1 MSNFTNRVNKLQEVI
16 SGFHK
21 EDNINKLTKQ
31 TLFDHLNNVAMST
44 NNNTRSARVNAV
56 SNTIENQL
64 SKQHNTKLFKNLQEV
79 EAEEL
84 YIDSVAEVE
93 EMLKNYRNMKSKKV
107 PAPLHTSVTEN
118 LDGNDI
124 EDDDGDDSEKD
135 DDCDNDGDDSEEDD
149 DCDDGDELDNDF
161 PENHCYDNDDDLNY
175 DMKNSIAQFG
185 KANNSSNDG
194 NNNRI
199 NSNVQLHKKEQFQ
212 SSEAKSNDDVVLC
225 NQMAFIRNQMRSP
238 CLDECCKGEAKIP
251 TTKKKRNDE
260 TLKSYVYEQTIM
272 ELEVRDISI

>member
-149 DCDDGDELDNDF
+149 DCDDGDELDNDY

-212 SSEAKSNDDVVLC
+212 SSEAKSNDDVVL
-225 NQMAFIRNQMRSP
+225 
-238 CLDECCKGEAKIP
+238 
-251 TTKKKRNDE
+251 
-260 TLKSYVYEQTIM
+260 
-272 ELEVRDISI
+272 

>member
-93 EMLKNYRNMKSKKV
+93 EMLKNYRNMKSKEV

-124 EDDDGDDSEKD
+124 EDDDGDESEKD

-149 DCDDGDELDNDF
+149 DCDDGDELD
-161 PENHCYDNDDDLNY
+161 YTIVAALIQGRSY
-175 DMKNSIAQFG
+175 SI
-185 KANNSSNDG
+185 S
-194 NNNRI
+194 
-199 NSNVQLHKKEQFQ
+199 
-212 SSEAKSNDDVVLC
+212 VV
-225 NQMAFIRNQMRSP
+225 P
-238 CLDECCKGEAKIP
+238 
-251 TTKKKRNDE
+251 
-260 TLKSYVYEQTIM
+260 
-272 ELEVRDISI
+272 